1 VIVCGIVPTKVT
13 TYMMATSEIYHR
25 DRRGVTPQHI
35 FNMAME
41 ILRPRVSEG
50 LYATFRC
57 VDESKYITKRMIVH
71 IVMFQ

>member
-1 VIVCGIVPTKVT
+1 MKVT
-13 TYMMATSEIYHR
+13 AYMMATSEICHR

-41 ILRPRVSEG
+41 ILLLRVSEG

-57 VDESKYITKRMIVH
+57 IDETKYITKRMIVH
-71 IVMFQ
+71 IVIFQ